1 MTEII
6 KEYEP
11 QYQSEIINFILQ
23 IQQQEFHIPITRA
36 DQPDLND
43 IPHFYQT
50 ENGNFWM
57 AIDKGAVVGTISLL
71 DIGNSQGVLRKLFVK
86 ADYRG
91 KEHHT
96 AKLLLQ
102 QLMEWAREHR
112 ISEIYLGTTDK
123 FLAAHRFYEKNHFT
137 SITKERLP
145 KTFPL
150 MKVDTI
156 FYQFLF

>member
-11 QYQSEIINFILQ
+11 QYKSEIINFILE
-23 IQQQEFHIPITRA
+23 IQQQEFHIPITQA

-43 IPHFYQT
+43 IPHFYQSKS
-50 ENGNFWM
+50 GNFWM

-71 DIGNSQGVLRKLFVK
+71 DIGNNQGVLRKLFVK
-86 ADYRG
+86 ADHRG
-91 KEHHT
+91 KEHHA

>member
-11 QYQSEIINFILQ
+11 QYKSEIMDFILQ
-23 IQQQEFHIPITRA
+23 IQQQEFHIPITQA

-43 IPHFYQT
+43 IPHFYQSKK
-50 ENGNFWM
+50 GNFWV
-57 AIDKGAVVGTISLL
+57 AVDEGCILGTISLL
-71 DIGNSQGVLRKLFVK
+71 DIGNNQGVLRKLFVK
-86 ADYRG
+86 ADHRG

-96 AKLLLQ
+96 AKSLLQ
-102 QLMEWAREHR
+102 QLMEWAKEHG

-137 SITKERLP
+137 SINKENIP
-145 KTFPL
+145 KSFPL